1 MFDFVKARLNEILI
15 KGIESISQQNYS
27 DFLQLKKKLK
37 NMHLGTLKDL
47 LKNFIKGLEKLK
59 TTNNLRDVKFELAI
73 MVLKI
78 ITVTRMYERIM
89 TLEVIKKNLLS
100 IKN

>member
-1 MFDFVKARLNEILI
+1 MFDFIKARLNEILI
-15 KGIESISQQNYS
+15 KGIENVSQENYS

-37 NMHLGTLKDL
+37 DMHLGTLDDL
-47 LKNFIKGLEKLK
+47 LKDFIKRQEQLKTIYKLK
-59 TTNNLRDVKFELAI
+59 ELKFELAI
-73 MVLKI
+73 MSLKI

-100 IKN
+100 IRN